1 MPAPGLALTNF
12 TYTSSHPTR
21 VVFGTGTLAGV
32 RAEVE
37 RLGIARALVL
47 TTAAQ
52 PAHGRSVIDR
62 LGDRAAGLFD
72 GAVMHTPVEVTR
84 AALAVVEERAADGV
98 VAIGGG
104 STTGL
109 SKAIAVR
116 TGLPQV
122 VIPTTYAG
130 SEMTPI
136 LGETEGGQKTTR
148 SSPDILPETVIY
160 DVDLTLGLPAALSG
174 TSGINAIAHAV
185 EALYARDANP
195 ITSLMAEQAIAALAR
210 ALPVIAGDPGDPD
223 DPDNR
228 TARSDALYGAWLCGM
243 CLGAV
248 GMALH
253 HKLCHVLGGAFQLPH
268 AETHTVVLPYAVAY
282 NAVAVPEAI
291 ARVAA
296 ALDLPAGDAAS
307 GLYDLAGAVGA
318 ARSLAAIGMPAD
330 GLDRAVDLAVANPYW
345 NPRPLDRA
353 AIRDLLQRAFTGTRP
368 G

>member
-1 MPAPGLALTNF
+1 MPGPGLALTNF
-12 TYTSSHPTR
+12 TYTTGHPTR
-21 VVFGTGTLAGV
+21 IVFGTGTLATV

-37 RLGIARALVL
+37 RLGITRALVL
-47 TTAAQ
+47 TTPAQ
-52 PAHGRSVIDR
+52 SEQGRAVIDR
-62 LGDRAAGLFD
+62 LGDCAAGLFD
-72 GAVMHTPVEVTR
+72 GATMHTPVEVTR
-84 AALAVVEERAADGV
+84 AALAVVEERAANGV

-109 SKAIAVR
+109 GKAIAVR

-136 LGETEGGQKTTR
+136 LGETEHGQKTTR

-160 DVDLTLGLPAALSG
+160 DVELTLALPAALSG

-195 ITSLMAEQAIAALAR
+195 VTSLMAEQAIAALAR
-210 ALPVIAGDPGDPD
+210 ALPAIAADPGDRLA
-223 DPDNR
+223 R
-228 TARSDALYGAWLCGM
+228 TDALYGAWLAGM
-243 CLGAV
+243 CLGGV

-253 HKLCHVLGGAFQLPH
+253 HKLCHVLGGAFGLPH

-282 NAVAVPEAI
+282 NAAAAPEAI
-291 ARVAA
+291 ARIAA
-296 ALDLPAGDAAS
+296 ALVLPADEAAA

-330 GLDRAVDLAVANPYW
+330 GLDRAADLAVANPYW

-353 AIRDLLQRAFTGTRP
+353 AIRDLLQRAFTGARP

>member
-1 MPAPGLALTNF
+1 MPGPGLALTNF
-12 TYTSSHPTR
+12 TYTTGHPTR
-21 VVFGTGTLAGV
+21 IVFGAGTLVTV

-37 RLGIARALVL
+37 RLGITRALVL
-47 TTAAQ
+47 TTPAQTAA
-52 PAHGRSVIDR
+52 GRAVIDL

-72 GAVMHTPVEVTR
+72 GATMHTPVDVTR
-84 AALAVVEERAADGV
+84 AALAVVEDRAANGV
-98 VAIGGG
+98 VSIGGG

-109 SKAIAVR
+109 GKAIAVR
-116 TGLPQV
+116 TGLPLV
-122 VIPTTYAG
+122 AIPTTYAG

-136 LGETEGGQKTTR
+136 LGETEDGQKTTR

-160 DVDLTLGLPAALSG
+160 DVELTLELPAALSG

-195 ITSLMAEQAIAALAR
+195 VTSLMGEQAIAALAR
-210 ALPVIAGDPGDPD
+210 ALPAIAADPGDRIA
-223 DPDNR
+223 R
-228 TARSDALYGAWLCGM
+228 TDALYGAWLAGM
-243 CLGAV
+243 CLGTV

-253 HKLCHVLGGAFQLPH
+253 HKLCHVLGGAFGLPH

-282 NAVAVPEAI
+282 NAAAAPEAI
-291 ARVAA
+291 ARIAA
-296 ALDLPAGDAAS
+296 ALVLPADEAAT

-330 GLDRAVDLAVANPYW
+330 GLDRAADLAVANPYW

>member
-1 MPAPGLALTNF
+1 MMMPGSGLAFTNF
-12 TYTSSHPTR
+12 TYTTGHPAR
-21 VVFGTGTLAGV
+21 VVFGSGTLATV

-37 RLGIARALVL
+37 RLGICRALVL
-47 TTAAQ
+47 TTPAQ
-52 PAHGRSVIDR
+52 TAHGRAVIDR

-72 GAVMHTPVEVTR
+72 GATMHTPVEVTR
-84 AALAVVEERAADGV
+84 AALDVARELAADGL

-109 SKAIAVR
+109 GKAIAIR

-136 LGETEGGQKTTR
+136 LGETEAGQKTTR

-160 DVDLTLGLPAALSG
+160 DVELTLALPIALSG

-195 ITSLMAEQAIAALAR
+195 VTSLIAEQAIAALAR
-210 ALPVIAGDPGDPD
+210 ALPVIAADPGEPAA
-223 DPDNR
+223 R
-228 TARSDALYGAWLCGM
+228 TRALYGAWLAGM
-243 CLGAV
+243 CLGGV

-253 HKLCHVLGGAFQLPH
+253 HKLCHVLGGAFGLPH

-282 NAVAVPEAI
+282 NAPAAPAAI

-296 ALDLPAGDAAS
+296 ALELPADDAAA
-307 GLYDLAGAVGA
+307 GLYDLAGTVGA

-330 GLDRAVDLAVANPYW
+330 GLDRAADLAVANPYW

-353 AIRDLLQRAFTGTRP
+353 AIRDLLQRAFTGERP
-368 G
+368 A

>member
-1 MPAPGLALTNF
+1 MPAPGLAFTNF
-12 TYTSSHPTR
+12 TYTSGHPAR
-21 VVFGTGTLAGV
+21 VVFGSGTLATV
-32 RAEVE
+32 RSEVE
-37 RLGIARALVL
+37 RLGITRALVL
-47 TTAAQ
+47 TTPAQ
-52 PAHGRSVIDR
+52 TAHGRAVIEL

-72 GAVMHTPVEVTR
+72 GAMMHTPVEVTR
-84 AALAVVEERAADGV
+84 AALAVVQELAADGV

-109 SKAIAVR
+109 GKAIAVR

-160 DVDLTLGLPAALSG
+160 DVELTLELPAALSG

-195 ITSLMAEQAIAALAR
+195 VTSLIAEQAIAALAR
-210 ALPVIAGDPGDPD
+210 ALPAIAADPGDH
-223 DPDNR
+223 
-228 TARSDALYGAWLCGM
+228 TARSRALYGAWLSAM
-243 CLGAV
+243 CLGTV

-253 HKLCHVLGGAFQLPH
+253 HKLCHVLGGAFGLPH

-282 NAVAVPEAI
+282 NAAAAPEAI
-291 ARVAA
+291 ARIAA
-296 ALDLPAGDAAS
+296 ALELPADEAAA

-330 GLDRAVDLAVANPYW
+330 GLDRAADLAVANPYW